1 MVVSLINDRPNIKN
15 FSYSDTLQRW
25 TRATNIRL
33 RLLRPTT
40 LHSHSIIHDG
50 DDKSVTRR
58 YFYSIRDIGIGGHC
72 QCNGKFI
79 IRISYRYIEIASKY
93 VYESDMNKSI
103 GFFSDLSIVFL
114 FVS

>member
-15 FSYSDTLQRW
+15 FSYSDTLQQW
-25 TRATNIRL
+25 TRATNVRL

-40 LHSHSIIHDG
+40 LHSHSIIHDSH
-50 DDKSVTRR
+50 DKSVTRR

-79 IRISYRYIEIASKY
+79 LRKIFFFNGEI
-93 VYESDMNKSI
+93 I
-103 GFFSDLSIVFL
+103 
-114 FVS
+114 